1 MQFNQQQDNKVVMG
15 VRSKLK
21 SSLLSSMSKDK
32 DLDDEISQV
41 KRQNL
46 AEFNEPEI
54 VDDDFF

>member
-1 MQFNQQQDNKVVMG
+1 MG

-21 SSLLSSMSKDK
+21 SSLVSSLSNKDK

-41 KRQNL
+41 KRQNV

-54 VDDDFF
+54 ADDDFF